1 MDDLFGLVFMLLLLA
16 VVWTFA
22 MLIPVVLAALALLGL
37 LWVGWAFFD
46 RWWSERKVEHSKPS
60 PVRDQ
65 RA

>member
-22 MLIPVVLAALALLGL
+22 MLIPVILAALALLGL

-46 RWWSERKVEHSKPS
+46 RWCRRGSTGP
-60 PVRDQ
+60 
-65 RA
+65 